1 MDYEQ
6 AARNQHRRGVSCSGS
21 VYKVFEEVNPNMT
34 QAPLPRSEGGKCGA
48 VLAAEKVLHDMGIE
62 KTEEVEKEFLKRFGS
77 LNCLELLSNS
87 DKTCN
92 DFVGAAASIV
102 AKLMEE

>member
-6 AARNQHRRGVSCSGS
+6 IARAEHHRGVSCSGS
-21 VYKVFEEVNPNMT
+21 VYKAFTDINPNMT

-48 VLAAEKVLHDMGIE
+48 VLSAKKVLREMGIE
-62 KTEEVEKEFLKRFGS
+62 KDDEVEQEFLRRFGS

-87 DKTCN
+87 NKTCN

-102 AKLMEE
+102 AELIKK

>member
-1 MDYEQ
+1 MDYEKL
-6 AARNQHRRGVSCSGS
+6 ARDQHHRGVSCSGS
-21 VYKVFEEVNPNMT
+21 VYKAFADVNPNMT
-34 QAPLPRSEGGKCGA
+34 QAPLPRAEGGKCGA
-48 VLAAEKVLHDMGIE
+48 VLAAEKVLREMGIE
-62 KTEEVEKEFLKRFGS
+62 KTDKVEEEFLKRFGS